1 MIDNLVKLSID
12 NGGSISPSIIPG
24 NLTDGT
30 GLCNSSIFIDDN
42 GDILLNIRHVHYLL
56 YHSEFEQKYYSGWG
70 CLAYLNP
77 EDDISLKTGNYLC
90 KLDPDTLYVKEF
102 KKVDT
107 SKHDIEPNWE
117 FIGLEDARVVRWNNK
132 LYISGVRRDI
142 IDDGEGRMEL
152 CEIEWNENSIKEV
165 TRDRILPPKSSY
177 LEKNWM
183 PILDMP
189 YHYVKWSNPLE
200 IVKVDPN
207 TKKTQSA
214 PKGDITTI
222 PSKSVINK
230 SFTIYG
236 IRDQRGGSQVI
247 PFQEGRVAILH
258 ECDFFYNDN
267 NKKDSHYYHR
277 FIFWD
282 KDWNVTKISKPFKFM
297 DTQIEFC
304 VGLAQNGDD
313 FLISFGYQDNASYVL
328 KMPTKTLNYL
338 EYENLD
344 SYIKFDCKYPEFS
357 WENNELYLSKIIN
370 EEIFVNNIYQKHFK
384 VKEGDTVMDIG
395 ANVGAFS
402 FSALKQ
408 NIKQLYAIE
417 PSSILLPTLK
427 KNLKSNIKVDI
438 INSRIGDKE
447 ETNQILTKED
457 GINIYDNANSLYSTT
472 TFSQLIKDYKIENI
486 DFLKCDCEGGEYSVF
501 NKENQKW
508 ILENVKKIAGEFH
521 LWGVPSALDNF
532 YIFRDLYLTDKV
544 KYIVED
550 RNGNDVTL
558 HMKDNV
564 WLKDFSWGKQNSAQ
578 LNVYI
583 INENRW

>member
-1 MIDNLVKLSID
+1 MVTNLVKLSLEA
-12 NGGSISPSIIPG
+12 GGKIAPSIIPG
-24 NLTDGT
+24 ELTDGT
-30 GLCNSSIFIDDN
+30 GLCNSSVFIDGN
-42 GDILLNIRHVHYLL
+42 GDIILNIRHVHYLL
-56 YHSEFEQKYYSGWG
+56 YHSEFNQKHWCMWG

-77 EDDISLKTGNYLC
+77 EDDICLKTGNYLC
-90 KLDPDTLYVKEF
+90 KLDPDNLYVKEF

-117 FIGLEDARVVRWNNK
+117 FIGLEDARVVKWDEK
-132 LYISGVRRDI
+132 LFISGVRRDI
-142 IDDGEGRMEL
+142 KNDGEGRMEL
-152 CEIEWNENSIKEV
+152 CEIDWDDTQCKEI
-165 TRDRILPPKSSY
+165 TRDRILPPTHTY

-189 YHYVKWSNPLE
+189 YCYIKWTTPLE
-200 IVKVDPN
+200 IVKVDLS
-207 TKKTQSA
+207 TKRSSTV
-214 PKGDITTI
+214 PKGEVNVVDSETIITR
-222 PSKSVINK
+222 
-230 SFTIYG
+230 SFTIPG
-236 IRDQRGGSQVI
+236 ARHQRGGSQVI
-247 PFQEGRVAILH
+247 PFQGGRMAILH
-258 ECDFFYNDN
+258 ECNFFHNDN
-267 NKKDSHYYHR
+267 NAKDAHYYHR

-282 KDWNVTKISKPFKFM
+282 KDWNVTKITKPLKFM
-297 DTQIEFC
+297 EAQIEFNC
-304 VGLAQNGDD
+304 GLAQKEND
-313 FLISFGYQDNASYVL
+313 FLITFGYQDNAAYIL
-328 KMPTKTLNYL
+328 KMPINVLDQL

-344 SYIKFDCKYPEFS
+344 SHIKFDCKYPEFS
-357 WENNELYLSKIIN
+357 WENNEPYLSKIIN

-384 VKEGDTVMDIG
+384 VKEGDIVMDIG

-408 NIKQLYAIE
+408 NIKHLYAIE

-447 ETNQILTKED
+447 ETNQTLTEEE

-558 HMKDNV
+558 HIKDNV